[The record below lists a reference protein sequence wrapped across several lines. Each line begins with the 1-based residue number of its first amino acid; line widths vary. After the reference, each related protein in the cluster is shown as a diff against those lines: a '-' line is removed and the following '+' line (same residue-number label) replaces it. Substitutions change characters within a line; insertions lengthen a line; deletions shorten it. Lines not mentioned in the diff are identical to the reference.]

1 MNYRELA
8 KKLGISPASLS
19 LIVNRKP
26 GISKATRDRV
36 AKELKDMGYGYLL
49 QEEDEATQPDT
60 FIYFIVYHRSG
71 YIIGDSPFVYLLN
84 EHVDAAAK
92 QHGYRITVKSMHYR
106 SDVAREIEEINDSGA
121 SGVLIMATE
130 MLDEDIHYFEKLH
143 IPFVAIDHDFTALN
157 INTVAI
163 NNQMGTY
170 QAVEHLVNMGHTD
183 IGYLHTTE
191 YISSWS
197 ERAFGFRQAMMQFSL
212 PLSDDKIFRVRYR
225 GGKSYDDFL
234 QILESGVPLPTAF
247 VTDDDVTAVG
257 VIRALQEYGYHI
269 PEDISIVGFNDRP
282 VCQHIVPKLTSI
294 DVPKYDFGSEGVDAL
309 VSLIEKKKQGNRPER
324 AVKRRITTQ
333 LVERDS
339 VCRIEGR
346 KKGTGRTRD
355 FRESDRFL

>member
-8 KKLGISPASLS
+8 KKLGISPSSLS
-19 LIVNRKP
+19 LIINKKP

-36 AKELKDMGYGYLL
+36 IKELREMGYEHLL
-49 QEEDEATQPDT
+49 PEEDANLQPDN
-60 FIYFIVYHRSG
+60 FIYFVIYHRSG
-71 YIIGDSPFVYLLN
+71 YILGDSPFVYLLN
-84 EHVDAAAK
+84 EHVDAEAK
-92 QHGYRITVKSMHYR
+92 YHGYRVTVKYMDYKM
-106 SDVAREIEEINDSGA
+106 DVAREIEEINASGA
-121 SGVLIMATE
+121 KGVLIMATE
-130 MLDEDIHYFEKLH
+130 MLEEDIRYFEKLH

-170 QAVEHLVNMGHTD
+170 QAVEYLVNMGHTD

-197 ERAFGFRQAMMQFSL
+197 ERAFGFRQAMIQFSL
-212 PLSDDKIFRVRYR
+212 PLSDDKVFRVRYR
-225 GGKSYDDFL
+225 GGKSYEDFL

-247 VTDDDVTAVG
+247 VTDDDITAVG
-257 VIRALQEYGYHI
+257 VIRALQDFGYRV

-282 VCQHIVPKLTSI
+282 VCQHIIPKLSSI
-294 DVPKYDFGSEGVDAL
+294 DVPKNDFGSEGVDAL
-309 VSLIEKKKQGNRPER
+309 VSLIEKKKNGKLPER

-339 VCRIEGR
+339 VCRVEKRNSGR
-346 KKGTGRTRD
+346 
-355 FRESDRFL
+355 F